1 MKILLVEDDAVTAAM
16 CAAFLKT
23 LSHEVVAVANA
34 ERARDE
40 AESGDFQIILCDW
53 RLPGKSGLEFCRELR
68 SRDTGSYPYFILITS
83 VQGNEKLME
92 AMDAGIDDFLAKPL
106 DFQALSV
113 RLRVANRILDFHSRI
128 GALEELIPICM
139 YCKKIRKDTTYWES
153 VETYFTSHTGADFTH
168 SLCPDCYE
176 ERIKPQLDELRS
188 PPPGPIPPAAP
199 G

>member
-16 CAAFLKT
+16 CATFLKT
-23 LSHEVVAVANA
+23 LNHEVVAVANA
-34 ERARDE
+34 ERAREE
-40 AESGDFQIILCDW
+40 ADAVDFQIVLCDW
-53 RLPGKSGLEFCRELR
+53 RLPGKSGLEFCRDLR
-68 SRDTGSYPYFILITS
+68 SRKTRSYPYFILITS
-83 VQGNEKLME
+83 VQGNERLME

-106 DFQALSV
+106 DLQALSV

-139 YCKKIRKDTTYWES
+139 YCKKIRKDTTYWQS
-153 VETYFTSHTGADFTH
+153 VESFFTSHTGADFTH

-188 PPPGPIPPAAP
+188 PSADPPASP

>member
-1 MKILLVEDDAVTAAM
+1 MKVLLVEDDAVTAAM
-16 CAAFLKT
+16 CAAFLKA
-23 LSHEVVAVANA
+23 LRHEVISVTNA
-34 ERARDE
+34 ESAREE
-40 AESGDFQIILCDW
+40 AESGNFQIILCDW
-53 RLPGKSGLEFCRELR
+53 RLPGKSGLEFCRDLR
-68 SRDTGSYPYFILITS
+68 SRETGSYPYFILITS

-139 YCKKIRKDTTYWES
+139 YCKKIRKDTSYWES
-153 VETYFTSHTGADFTH
+153 VETYFKVHVGADFTH
-168 SLCPDCYE
+168 SLCPDCYV

-188 PPPGPIPPAAP
+188 PPPHPLASPD
-199 G
+199 